1 VWVLKDKAMEQE
13 EESLLNT
20 RNQGLTS
27 EEANTSERS
36 VMPALKIWLRPA
48 VLIPLGLVTFVLVLL
63 YVANQLHAG
72 KALKRKEQ
80 LKTGIKELRAEFI
93 SIESDMMVR
102 SRQSQVAVKLQETGV
117 KALKKPPIKLEKTKK
132 ER

>member
-1 VWVLKDKAMEQE
+1 MKQE

-27 EEANTSERS
+27 EEANTTERS
-36 VMPALKIWLRPA
+36 IMPALKIWLRPV

-102 SRQSQVAVKLQETGV
+102 SRQSQVAVKLQGTGV
-117 KALKKPPIKLEKTKK
+117 KALTKPPIKLEKTKK
-132 ER
+132 DDDGN

>member
-1 VWVLKDKAMEQE
+1 MEQE

-27 EEANTSERS
+27 EEANASERS
-36 VMPALKIWLRPA
+36 IMPALKIWLRPA
-48 VLIPLGLVTFVLVLL
+48 VLIPLGLVTFVLLLL

-80 LKTGIKELRAEFI
+80 LKSGIKELRAEFI

-102 SRQSQVAVKLQETGV
+102 SRQSQVAVKLQGTGV
-117 KALKKPPIKLEKTKK
+117 KALTKPPIKLEKTKK
-132 ER
+132 DDDGN

>member
-1 VWVLKDKAMEQE
+1 MEQE

-27 EEANTSERS
+27 EESAASERS
-36 VMPALKIWLRPA
+36 IMPALKIWLRPQ
-48 VLIPLGLVTFVLVLL
+48 VLIPLGLITFVLLLL

-102 SRQSQVAVKLQETGV
+102 SRQSQVAVKLQGTGV
-117 KALKKPPIKLEKTKK
+117 KALSKPPIKLERTKK
-132 ER
+132 DDDGN

>member
-1 VWVLKDKAMEQE
+1 MEQG

-36 VMPALKIWLRPA
+36 IMPALKIWLRPA
-48 VLIPLGLVTFVLVLL
+48 VLIPLGLVTFVLLLL

-80 LKTGIKELRAEFI
+80 LKSGIKELRAEFI

-102 SRQSQVAVKLQETGV
+102 SRQSQVAVKLQGTGV
-117 KALKKPPIKLEKTKK
+117 KALTKPPIKLEKTKK
-132 ER
+132 DDDGN

>member
-1 VWVLKDKAMEQE
+1 MKQE
-13 EESLLNT
+13 EESLLNS

-27 EEANTSERS
+27 EETVGSEK
-36 VMPALKIWLRPA
+36 ALSLQALITWLRPA
-48 VLIPLGLVTFVLVLL
+48 ILIPFGLVVFVLVLL
-63 YVANQLHAG
+63 YVANQLHAV

-102 SRQSQVAVKLQETGV
+102 SRQSQVAQKLKDNGV
-117 KALKKPPIKLEKTKK
+117 KTLVRPPIKLEKTKK
-132 ER
+132 DDDGN

>member
-1 VWVLKDKAMEQE
+1 MEQE
-13 EESLLNT
+13 KESLLNT

-36 VMPALKIWLRPA
+36 IMPALKIWLRPA

-80 LKTGIKELRAEFI
+80 LKPGIKELRAEFI
-93 SIESDMMVR
+93 SIQSDMMVR
-102 SRQSQVAVKLQETGV
+102 SRQSQVAVKLQGTGV
-117 KALKKPPIKLEKTKK
+117 KALTKPPIKLEKTKK
-132 ER
+132 DDDGN

>member
-1 VWVLKDKAMEQE
+1 MEQE

-36 VMPALKIWLRPA
+36 IMPALKIWLRPA
-48 VLIPLGLVTFVLVLL
+48 VLIPLGLVTFVLLLL

-80 LKTGIKELRAEFI
+80 LKSGIKELRAEFI

-102 SRQSQVAVKLQETGV
+102 SRQSQVAVKLQGTGV
-117 KALKKPPIKLEKTKK
+117 KALTKPPIKLEKTKK
-132 ER
+132 DDDGN